1 LHIKSAAMKRH
12 CPSGRRPAGWSRRG
26 FTLIE
31 MLSVMV
37 IIALLTAIIVSG
49 MSVATRKSDV
59 NRARADLEKLRKVID
74 DYKLNNGAYPGSLP
88 GAPGVTN
95 DPWGQPYHYAM
106 PGAATPSLYD
116 LWSFGPNG
124 ANDSGKGDD
133 ISN

>member
-1 LHIKSAAMKRH
+1 MKRH

-88 GAPGVTN
+88 SAPGVTN

-106 PGAATPSLYD
+106 PGVDPNSGQPTLSLYT
-116 LWSFGPNG
+116 LYSLGPNG
-124 ANDSGKGDD
+124 VNDGGKGDD